1 MTLVM
6 EMGLTGT
13 TAPAATPLM
22 TFRSLKDKRKVSE
35 KKFPSIN
42 SVIVHT
48 HRLTHTHK
56 TGLFL
61 GGISEKKKKK
71 KNHLRQP
78 HNLKYK

>member
-1 MTLVM
+1 MNLVM

-42 SVIVHT
+42 SVIAHT

-71 KNHLRQP
+71 KKNTTKGSHTI
-78 HNLKYK
+78 